1 MRRNSARP
9 GENRRRCSSTAE
21 QAVIQC
27 RLLETCC
34 RTLTRSWQKILRRC
48 TARSPTSM
56 SSREC
61 WRATPI
67 ELDEIVDGLIRL
79 TGGSTK
85 QQQLAVYDLDVPRFG
100 PDIKV
105 PHGQLVIP
113 EPTAVVALD
122 TQRLLLRPG
131 DGALVPVE
139 GSAVERHAPEARS
152 IQNYPE
158 FRKCELSR
166 GRPSLRCIH
175 RKLSAAA
182 RHSHVSGIFVR
193 RRSGGS

>member
-1 MRRNSARP
+1 MQTARDVLQNIDKVLAENSAPLHSAITNFDTFSGVLARNS
-9 GENRRRCSSTAE
+9 NR
-21 QAVIQC
+21 
-27 RLLETCC
+27 
-34 RTLTRSWQKILRRC
+34 
-48 TARSPTSM
+48 
-56 SSREC
+56 
-61 WRATPI
+61 
-67 ELDEIVDGLIRL
+67 LDEIVDGLMRL
-79 TGGSTK
+79 TGVSTK

-122 TQRLLLRPG
+122 TQRILLRPG
-131 DGALVPVE
+131 EGAHRR
-139 GSAVERHAPEARS
+139 GRRGAVERHAPEARS
-152 IQNYPE
+152 IQNYSE

-182 RHSHVSGIFVR
+182 RHSHVSGIFVW